1 LFRPIIHITYP
12 TAIAEWLNEREISIR
27 MKVPSAGTIERF
39 NLLAYED
46 NYRNNLIGNWMI
58 ELHSLS
64 GLDLK

>member
-1 LFRPIIHITYP
+1 
-12 TAIAEWLNEREISIR
+12 LNEREISIR

-64 GLDLK
+64 GLDLNVKMG

>member
-1 LFRPIIHITYP
+1 MIHITYP
-12 TAIAEWLNEREISIR
+12 AAIAEWLGDKEISIR

-46 NYRNNLIGNWMI
+46 SYRANLIGNWQI
-58 ELHSLS
+58 ELHSLL